1 MGKAGQRPAP
11 GTQRDFLWTYQ
22 SWTVEEL
29 PCGPHEG
36 PGAAVTKE
44 HSLGGSVN
52 AVCVKPPSLGAAV
65 MCRHSHPC
73 SGPSSWHWE
82 GDQAKVR
89 ARAGLLWGP
98 VLGKPFL
105 RQG

>member
-1 MGKAGQRPAP
+1 MGPMRVQGLLSPRSTA
-11 GTQRDFLWTYQ
+11 W
-22 SWTVEEL
+22 
-29 PCGPHEG
+29 
-36 PGAAVTKE
+36 
-44 HSLGGSVN
+44 GGSVN

-73 SGPSSWHWE
+73 PGPSSWHWE

-98 VLGKPFL
+98 VLEKPFL